1 MGNIKIV
8 AEIGCNHNG
17 DKNLAKKMISMAASC
32 GVDAVKFQIFKAD
45 ALAAFDAPS
54 AEYQKKSGETTQFEM
69 LKRLELSQED
79 YVEIVEHA
87 YLEKCEIF
95 ATPFDLESIDFLAQ
109 LGQKVW
115 KIPSGEITNLIYLE
129 KIASLPIPN
138 KQIVLSTGM
147 STLEEIDQA
156 LRIFE
161 KEKDITVL
169 HCNTNYPTEDN
180 DVNLLALKVL
190 MKRYSNCKIG
200 FSDHSLGIT
209 AALVACGMGISFLEK
224 HFTLDVNLPGPD
236 HKASINPDD
245 LRILCSE
252 IRRAEKVL
260 GIEKK
265 AVTKS
270 EMPNRWI
277 ARKSIVAKEY
287 IKKGEIYTE
296 QNLTCKRPGNG
307 ISPMRWYELL
317 GKIAEQDFKPD
328 ELIVHSGFL
337 WEKE

>member
-1 MGNIKIV
+1 MGKIKIV

-17 DKNLAKKMISMAASC
+17 DKDLAKKMISIAASC
-32 GVDAVKFQIFKAD
+32 GVDAVKFQIFKTEE
-45 ALAAFDAPS
+45 LVAFDAPS
-54 AEYQKKSGETTQFEM
+54 AEYQKKSGETTQFDM

-79 YVEIVEHA
+79 YVEIVEYA
-87 YLEKCEIF
+87 NRERCEIF

-129 KIASLPIPN
+129 RIAALPISE

-147 STLEEIDQA
+147 STVDEIDRA
-156 LRIFE
+156 LRIFK
-161 KEKDITVL
+161 KEKDVTIL
-169 HCNTNYPTEDN
+169 HCNTNYPTEDE

-190 MKRYSNCKIG
+190 MKRYPNCKIG

-209 AALVACGMGISFLEK
+209 AALVACGMGISFFEK

-252 IRRAEKVL
+252 IRRAEKLL
-260 GIEKK
+260 GAERK

-270 EMPNRWI
+270 ENANRFV

-287 IKKGEIYTE
+287 IRKGEIYTA
-296 QNLTCKRPGNG
+296 QNLTCKRPGTG
-307 ISPMRWYELL
+307 ISPMYWYELL
-317 GKIAEQDFKPD
+317 GKIAEDDFNPD
-328 ELIVHSGFL
+328 QLISHSGFL
-337 WEKE
+337 WEEE